1 MKVKDRP
8 VEEIIL
14 IAFNQE
20 VIAMTIK
27 TVLSILHV
35 RHFDEDLKAAVAFC
49 EIYGAHLSA
58 LVISMGS
65 AAIGEYNA
73 MSTVWLDERQRE
85 IEKLV
90 EAADRVKNILGR
102 ADLSCDVD
110 HVYTEF
116 AWADQDIAE
125 RALYADVVL
134 VGQQAADDEDLRKR
148 IFDGAL
154 FQTPTPILINR
165 GSRAISSAAKS
176 ILVAWDSS
184 NEASHA
190 ARQSLELLKQADV
203 VYITLIDPV
212 ASMRANGEEPGADI
226 AAYLARHGVKAQ
238 VDRLASGGRGA
249 DEVLRQHAVDVAAD
263 LIVMGAFSHP
273 RWQQTMFG
281 GVTRSMIEETRIP
294 ILMAH

>member
-1 MKVKDRP
+1 
-8 VEEIIL
+8 
-14 IAFNQE
+14 
-20 VIAMTIK
+20 MTIK
-27 TVLSILHV
+27 TVLSILNV
-35 RHFDEDLKAAVAFC
+35 EHFDEDLKAAAAFC

-65 AAIGEYNA
+65 AGAISEYNA

-85 IEKLV
+85 IEELV
-90 EAADRVKNILGR
+90 EAADRVKDILGR

-134 VGQQAADDEDLRKR
+134 VGRRAADDEDLRKR
-148 IFDGAL
+148 VFDGAL

-165 GSRAISSAAKS
+165 GPRAISSAAKS

-184 NEASHA
+184 NEASRA

-226 AAYLARHGVKAQ
+226 AAYLARHGVKVQ
-238 VDRLASGGRGA
+238 VDRLASGGRSA
-249 DEVLRQHAVDVAAD
+249 DEVLRQHAVDVAAN

-273 RWQQTMFG
+273 RWQQTLFG